1 MIDILYQDLLDK
13 GFNDAQ
19 INQLEKIDKYYSITL
34 LTKYIKP
41 DVEVDL
47 LRKFSKLV
55 KDEDWV
61 NDKVVHYVNPNM
73 SKVIE
78 LMALNI
84 DFEDIMDVK
93 LSDKKVEAILYVLKS
108 KMENIELANNIIKC
122 LKMQNITDEMIN
134 DIIWDDINNGID
146 PLSYLKE
153 TFTKEQIYLA
163 SSAVQEGYWDVLEI
177 VELMNDDG
185 CDDVDL
191 IHFSLEN
198 GIDIVTISNTQNKY
212 LVDEIIDAKVHGY
225 DVDKFLNKK
234 STKWDLELVRRL
246 MEKNYTDE
254 QINNFLNTV
263 KLNLYRVEKSTL
275 DFYIKLVEM
284 GIDIQKL
291 LEYGGLKTDYLESF
305 LNMSKKIP
313 RKYVDEVAKF
323 ENILPKCLLDT
334 ITIAFNN
341 NREELIP
348 IFINL
353 SDVSELGIQ
362 TIGEI
367 IKNDTENNTHH
378 KIVNLLYDKGA
389 DTFND
394 YTPHYEFNSSQQLC
408 LALASFNYGLN
419 DEQIEPLRDNNINS
433 KKMEIL
439 TGMMAEG
446 LDVSI
451 PLKYINKIS
460 IEQLK
465 AMEQC
470 IIMGFK
476 LDDKGLEQIRD

>member
-1 MIDILYQDLLDK
+1 MIDVLYQDLLDK

-19 INQLEKIDKYYSITL
+19 INQLEKIDEYYSVTL
-34 LTKYIKP
+34 LTKYIKS
-41 DVEVDL
+41 DIEVDL

-55 KDEDWV
+55 RDENWV
-61 NDKVVHYVNPNM
+61 SEKGVHYVNPNM
-73 SKVIE
+73 KKVIDLMCLNLNFEYITDKGLSDAKIEAISFLLQSNMENVE
-78 LMALNI
+78 LMKNVI
-84 DFEDIMDVK
+84 NCI
-93 LSDKKVEAILYVLKS
+93 
-108 KMENIELANNIIKC
+108 KMT
-122 LKMQNITDEMIN
+122 NITDVMIN
-134 DIIWDDINNGID
+134 DIIWDDLNNGID
-146 PLSYLKE
+146 PSSYLKE
-153 TFTKEQIYLA
+153 TYTSEQIYLA
-163 SSAVQEGYWDVLEI
+163 SSAMQMRYYDVLKI
-177 VELMNDDG
+177 VDLMEDDG

-198 GIDIVTISNTQNKY
+198 KIDIVTISNTQNKY
-212 LVDEIIDAKVHGY
+212 LVSDIIDAKVHGY
-225 DVDKFLNKK
+225 DVEKFLDKK
-234 STKWDLELVRRL
+234 STRWDLELVRRL
-246 MEKNYTDE
+246 MEKNYTNE
-254 QINNFLNTV
+254 QINNFLKTT

-284 GIDIQKL
+284 NIDIQKL
-291 LEYGGLKTDYLESF
+291 LEYGGLKVDYLESF

-313 RKYVDEVAKF
+313 KEYVDKIAGL
-323 ENILPKCLLDT
+323 ENILPKCSLDT
-334 ITIAFNN
+334 ITIAFDN
-341 NREELIP
+341 NRLDLIP
-348 IFINL
+348 IIINL
-353 SDVSELGIQ
+353 SDVSELGIS

-367 IKNDTENNTHH
+367 IKNDTKNNTHH

-389 DTFND
+389 DIFND
-394 YTPHYEFNSSQQLC
+394 YKPSYEFNSSQQLC
-408 LALASFNYGLN
+408 LALASFNYGLS
-419 DEQIEPLRDNNINS
+419 DEQIEPLRDNNIQS

-476 LDDKGLEQIRD
+476 LDDKELEQIRD